1 MVKMMTIT
9 TPEQKLQNEI
19 DLLESE
25 LEFIQDPKV
34 KAYIFK
40 LLKQQR
46 LSLEPFFLEK
56 V

>member
-1 MVKMMTIT
+1 MVMKMTKT

-19 DLLESE
+19 DLLEKE
-25 LEFIQDPKV
+25 LEFVQDPKV

-46 LSLEPFFLEK
+46 KEMK
-56 V
+56 TYV

>member
-9 TPEQKLQNEI
+9 APEQKLQNEI

-46 LSLEPFFLEK
+46 KEMK
-56 V
+56 TYV